1 MKLIYLF
8 CGIIVS
14 FFWGLLPVI
23 HKHLL
28 KNISGLSIMFFSS
41 LFYFIAICLF
51 TLYNQKIIMKDFKK
65 MTIYNYIWIF
75 IAAIFCLFVANLLYY
90 YILKKNNSSAISALI
105 YSCPIFTLLIAYFFL
120 KEEIDTYGLLGIFFV
135 ILGII
140 FISLNDNVKEEFNF
154 IR

>member
-8 CGIIVS
+8 FGLIVS

-28 KNISGLSIMFFSS
+28 KNITGITIMFFSA
-41 LFYFIAICLF
+41 LFYFISICLF
-51 TLYNQKIIMKDFKK
+51 TLYNKKIIIKDFKK
-65 MTIYNYIWIF
+65 ITINMYIWLF
-75 IAAIFCLFVANLLYY
+75 IASVLCLFIANLIYY
-90 YILKKNNSSAISALI
+90 YILKKNNSSTISALI

-120 KEEIDTYGLLGIFFV
+120 KEEIDMCGLLGIFFV

-140 FISLNDNVKEEFNF
+140 FISLNDNVKEEFDF
-154 IR
+154 LK